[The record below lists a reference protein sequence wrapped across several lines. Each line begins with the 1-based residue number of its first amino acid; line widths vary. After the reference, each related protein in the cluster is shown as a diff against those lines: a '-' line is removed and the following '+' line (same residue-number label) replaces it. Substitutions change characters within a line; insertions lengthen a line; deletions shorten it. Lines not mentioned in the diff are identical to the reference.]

1 MSNILVVDD
10 EQSICWGLARLAY
23 SLGHQVQ
30 TAASAEEGL
39 RIAAAT
45 QPDLLMLDVRLPGM
59 DGLTALEQFIT
70 RCAQTRV
77 IVMTAFGDLST
88 AVRAV
93 RGGAF
98 EYLLKPFDLA
108 EVRSAMQ
115 RALQSP
121 ISAAPPLDTST
132 GEMVGNSAAMQ
143 ALFKRI
149 ALAADS
155 DTSVLIYG
163 ESGVGKELAARAI
176 HNHSARSGARF
187 VAVNIAALNPSLAEA
202 ELFGHTEG
210 AFTGANRARDG
221 LLVQAHGGT
230 LFLDEVADIPMP
242 LQVTLLRALEQR
254 EVLPVG
260 ADSPVATSFRVIA
273 ATHQD
278 LNRLVQS
285 GKFRQDLYFRLCAF
299 ELRIPPLRER
309 VDDVGALARHFAS
322 RVSNGQLTLAD
333 EALLELQRRRWPGNV
348 RELRNAIEH
357 ASVLARS
364 GVVLPEHL
372 PPEQVS
378 SAPAAS
384 GGPSADTLKH
394 ASNQRARELLN
405 DPAAFGE
412 VYEKFLREVEAPL
425 LTGAME
431 QYDQECAPAA
441 RALGLHRTTLKRKL
455 DQLGDAE
462 SAAE

>member
-1 MSNILVVDD
+1 MANILVVDD
-10 EQSICWGLARLAY
+10 EQAICWGLARLAR
-23 SLGHQVQ
+23 SLGHHVQ

-39 RIAAAT
+39 RIARTT

-59 DGLTALEQFIT
+59 DGLTALEHFNQH
-70 RCAQTRV
+70 CAQTRV
-77 IVMTAFGDLST
+77 IVMTAFGDLAT
-88 AVRAV
+88 AVRSV
-93 RGGAF
+93 QGGAF
-98 EYLLKPFDLA
+98 EYLLKPFNLA
-108 EVRSAMQ
+108 EVRSAME
-115 RALQSP
+115 RAIQSP
-121 ISAAPPLDTST
+121 QTSQQQPAASSD
-132 GEMVGNSAAMQ
+132 EMVGNSAAMQ

-149 ALAADS
+149 ALAAAS
-155 DTSVLIYG
+155 DASVLIYG

-176 HNHSARSGARF
+176 HDHGARSGARF

-210 AFTGANRARDG
+210 AFTGASRARDG
-221 LLVQAHGGT
+221 LLVQADGGA

-260 ADSPVATSFRVIA
+260 ADKPVATSFRVIA

-278 LNRLVQS
+278 LAALVQA

-309 VDDVGALARHFAS
+309 TEDIAALANFFAS
-322 RVSNGQLTLAD
+322 RASSGRLSLAD
-333 EALLELQRRRWPGNV
+333 ETIQELTRRRWPGNV

-372 PPEQVS
+372 PVEQQAG
-378 SAPAAS
+378 APLGAE
-384 GGPSADTLKH
+384 GPSVDSLKH
-394 ASNQRARELLN
+394 ASSARAKELLK
-405 DPAAFGE
+405 DPASFGE
-412 VYEKFLREVEAPL
+412 VYEKYLREVEAPL
-425 LTGAME
+425 LAGAME
-431 QYDQECAPAA
+431 QFDNECAPAA

-455 DQLGDAE
+455 DQLNGE
-462 SAAE
+462 SDTDK